1 MLKKIL
7 SPGDVA
13 PDFEAS
19 LLNGK
24 ALKLSRLRGH
34 PVWMIFYRY
43 ANCPIC
49 NLHLT
54 SLAFRNDILKNINL
68 KVVAIFE
75 SPRESFPKTLAGK
88 PYPDVAIVPDPAR
101 KLYSLYGAES
111 SLAGMFHPKSVT
123 GFISALFQG
132 QKQGKLEGKFSQ
144 LPMSVL
150 IDPDGYI
157 DNIYRGRHAAD
168 HIPWE
173 TVDNFVER
181 SQIGMWQ
188 VRDYI

>member
-7 SPGDVA
+7 TPGDLA

-24 ALKLSRLRGH
+24 AVKLSRLRGN

-54 SLAFRNDILKNINL
+54 ALAHRNEILKKINL
-68 KVVAIFE
+68 KVVAVFE

-88 PYPDVAIVPDPAR
+88 PYPDIAIIPDPGR
-101 KLYSLYGAES
+101 KLYTLYGAES
-111 SLAGMFHPKSVT
+111 SLPAMLHPKVFSSFFT
-123 GFISALFQG
+123 ALFNG
-132 QKQGKLEGKFSQ
+132 QKQGKLEGKFTQ

-150 IDPDGYI
+150 VDPDGYI
-157 DNIYRGRHAAD
+157 ENVYRGRHAAD